1 MEVKKVK
8 RLLFDEKHVYDEN
21 ELYLAH
27 ANISYIPITS
37 ICLIPNLNLA
47 CNNIKIY

>member
-21 ELYLAH
+21 YENELYLAH
-27 ANISYIPITS
+27 TNISSIPITS
-37 ICLIPNLNLA
+37 ICLIPNLINLNLA
-47 CNNIKIY
+47 